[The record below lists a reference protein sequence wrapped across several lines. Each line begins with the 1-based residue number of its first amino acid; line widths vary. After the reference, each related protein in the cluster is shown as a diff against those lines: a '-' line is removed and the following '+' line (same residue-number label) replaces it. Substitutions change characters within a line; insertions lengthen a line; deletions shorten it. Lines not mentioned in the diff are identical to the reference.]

1 MKFFFSLI
9 YKRKILSL
17 IFSHYLT
24 DLIQYILRRNVDEE
38 DGTLPRL
45 IDDID
50 LQLDVKLRLHTRN
63 M

>member
-17 IFSHYLT
+17 IFSDYLT

-45 IDDID
+45 INDID
-50 LQLDVKLRLHTRN
+50 LKLDVKLRLHTRN